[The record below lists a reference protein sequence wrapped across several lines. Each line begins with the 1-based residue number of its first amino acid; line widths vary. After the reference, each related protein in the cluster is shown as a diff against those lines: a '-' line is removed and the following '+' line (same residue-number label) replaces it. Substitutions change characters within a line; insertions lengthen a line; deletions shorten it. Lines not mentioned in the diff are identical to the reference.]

1 MSRLVFNVGLMARVT
16 GAGPIE
22 LPCRFED
29 ELRHS
34 GRIGQ
39 TILLIG
45 QLAQGTRAEYFA
57 TATLAGFV
65 TTGTGVTLAQLT
77 QIQHLP
83 QPAAAPDMP
92 DVFGEI
98 DAIDLQQLIDTT
110 PAVRSAHEAGPG
122 FAPLDVYA
130 AIGHQL
136 AERQNH
142 VCSFSGVR
150 VSDGMGAATPIRPR
164 PDGGAIHVRNCLFL
178 HDEPAIL
185 FSRLAWTVGPDF
197 EIIADSWAM
206 GAEILGTLNPTGK
219 LALSDD
225 PAWWPDHEALAWHR
239 AQFYQRLK

>member
-1 MSRLVFNVGLMARVT
+1 MSRLVFNVGLMARVA

-39 TILLIG
+39 TIVLIG

-65 TTGTGVTLAQLT
+65 TTATGVTLAQLT

-83 QPAAAPDMP
+83 QPAVTPDMP
-92 DVFGEI
+92 EIIGEI
-98 DAIDLQQLIDTT
+98 DAIHLPQLATAADGLD
-110 PAVRSAHEAGPG
+110 EAGPG

-130 AIGHQL
+130 AIGQQL

-150 VSDGMGAATPIRPR
+150 ISDGRGAATPIRPR

-219 LALSDD
+219 LVLGDD